1 MEILRVAILDFCGR
15 RKEKSFC
22 PSEVL
27 RQMFPEDWELFMPDI
42 REVMMAMYREGLIQ
56 VSQRGVPVN
65 PFENP
70 NGPVRISGV
79 RKPK

>member
-1 MEILRVAILDFCGR
+1 MEVLRVAILDFCYR

-27 RQMFPEDWELFMPDI
+27 RRMFPEDWKLFMPDI

-56 VSQRGVPVN
+56 VSQRGVPVD
-65 PFENP
+65 PFKTP
-70 NGPVRISGV
+70 KGPVRISGV
-79 RKPK
+79 SKPK